1 MTRTLKSLLW
11 FVLGTSCGGAFS
23 AAYYQ
28 KPIVHVTHSVF
39 RSLPGK
45 TTIYQD
51 RLVAGNEIEWRG
63 TCVVK
68 DCARIAASEPEPP
81 VMAQGKASHTGFS
94 AAPAPGMYK

>member
-1 MTRTLKSLLW
+1 MTSALRSTLY
-11 FVLGTSCGGAFS
+11 FTLGAACGGAFS

-51 RLVAGNEIEWRG
+51 RLVAGNEIEWRD
-63 TCVVK
+63 TCVLK
-68 DCARIAASEPEPP
+68 DCSRIAESEPETPMVAEKGIP
-81 VMAQGKASHTGFS
+81 
-94 AAPAPGMYK
+94 